1 MGGGLIIGEAT
12 DGLTYGVRV
21 DTDGRLVT
29 TSLFTEIA
37 KGNVGDAAGPVEAG
51 RSLPVSTCGMRQTNG
66 YFIDSIPGTG

>member
-37 KGNVGDAAGPVEAG
+37 KGNVGDAAGGGGAVAAGFDLWYEA
-51 RSLPVSTCGMRQTNG
+51 
-66 YFIDSIPGTG
+66 D